1 MKMKAAFYWKERQKK
16 EEKNT
21 AIFSG
26 CYLLTWI
33 LHFHNQCF
41 FVIQTDTCLHV
52 KTCGCF
58 LYKRVES
65 YISIHQEL
73 YSQFNKE
80 KYYKRQRNNILI
92 LKYHKSSSNVMDYMD
107 LKVIFGGRLDFT
119 YFITNTFYFNYLN
132 QLNLIKNIFVDL
144 KVFNCLCKSAIV
156 FVYFDMMLTSHNIFC
171 SLLPKMSFLSSVNKN
186 LWNHWFILV
195 ITSPVAV

>member
-1 MKMKAAFYWKERQKK
+1 M
-16 EEKNT
+16 
-21 AIFSG
+21 
-26 CYLLTWI
+26 
-33 LHFHNQCF
+33 
-41 FVIQTDTCLHV
+41 
-52 KTCGCF
+52 
-58 LYKRVES
+58 
-65 YISIHQEL
+65 
-73 YSQFNKE
+73 
-80 KYYKRQRNNILI
+80 LI

-186 LWNHWFILV
+186 L
-195 ITSPVAV
+195 